1 MEDGKMSIEKIG
13 KILALHYVPFKILN
27 GRIYAD
33 SMIAGTNIFEQTE
46 DMTEKSP
53 SEIYEWLGY

>member
-1 MEDGKMSIEKIG
+1 MRVEKIS
-13 KILALHYVPFKILN
+13 KILAMHYVPFKVLN

-33 SMIAGTNIFEQTE
+33 SMIGGTDIFEETE
-46 DMTEKSP
+46 DMTDKSL

>member
-1 MEDGKMSIEKIG
+1 MSIEKIG

-33 SMIAGTNIFEQTE
+33 SMIAGTDIFEQIE